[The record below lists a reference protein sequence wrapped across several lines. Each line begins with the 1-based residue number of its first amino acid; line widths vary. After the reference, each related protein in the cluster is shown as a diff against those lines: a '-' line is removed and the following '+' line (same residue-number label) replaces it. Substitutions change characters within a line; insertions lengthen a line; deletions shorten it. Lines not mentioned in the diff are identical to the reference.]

1 MDTTERTYADVMA
14 ELSALRAELASVM
27 ADVREEYGADEAA
40 GYRNMA
46 RYVAAL
52 TGATLPAATV
62 TPARRSV
69 RAAIHAAWERMS
81 APFRRTPVPT
91 YA

>member
-14 ELSALRAELASVM
+14 DLSALRAEVASVM

-52 TGATLPAATV
+52 TGATVPAAPA
-62 TPARRSV
+62 TPVRRSV
-69 RAAIHAAWERMS
+69 RAAIRAAWERMR
-81 APFRRTPVPT
+81 APFRGAHSPA

>member
-14 ELSALRAELASVM
+14 ELSALRAELSSVM
-27 ADVREEYGADEAA
+27 ADVREEYGADETA

-52 TGATLPAATV
+52 TGVTAPAASV

-69 RAAIHAAWERMS
+69 RTAVRAAWERMS
-81 APFRRTPVPT
+81 APFRRTPT
-91 YA
+91 HAYA

>member
-14 ELSALRAELASVM
+14 DLSALRAELSSVM
-27 ADVREEYGADEAA
+27 ADVREEYGADETG
-40 GYRNMA
+40 GYRNMI

-52 TGATLPAATV
+52 TGATVPAAPA

-69 RAAIHAAWERMS
+69 RTAVRAAWERMS
-81 APFRRTPVPT
+81 APFRRTPAPT